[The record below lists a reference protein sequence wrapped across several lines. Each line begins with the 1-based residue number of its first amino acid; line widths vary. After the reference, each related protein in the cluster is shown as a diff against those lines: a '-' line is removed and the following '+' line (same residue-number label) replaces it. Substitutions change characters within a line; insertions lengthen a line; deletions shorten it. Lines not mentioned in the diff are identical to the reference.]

1 MISRIRKQNQSGF
14 TLIELM
20 IVVAIIGILAAIA
33 IPNFLKYQLRAK
45 YGELPTNIAAWFKAE
60 ESLRQAERTIP
71 TAQGGTENVI
81 GEFFWTAG
89 TAVPA
94 ACTDETVSP
103 SKMVW
108 GADDI
113 ALANAIDWVVEGNT
127 YGCYAA
133 ATDGGG
139 THAGDANYGTAL
151 TLQAVADIDGDTN
164 TVCVAL
170 MKPVMSAAGAPQLA
184 APAFAIACNG
194 GAIQAPWGNPQRFPD
209 DNTF

>member
-1 MISRIRKQNQSGF
+1 MKKVAKGF

-45 YGELPTNIAAWFKAE
+45 FGELPTNVAAWFKAE

-71 TAQGGTENVI
+71 AAAGGTANVT

-89 TAVPA
+89 RSVPNN
-94 ACTDETVSP
+94 CDDTVVSP
-103 SKMVW
+103 SKMIW
-108 GADDI
+108 ADADV
-113 ALANAIDWVVEGNT
+113 ALASAIDWVVEGNT

-133 ATDGGG
+133 STDGGG
-139 THAGDANYGTAL
+139 GHAGDANYGTSL
-151 TLQAVADIDGDTN
+151 TLQAISNIDGDASS
-164 TVCVAL
+164 VCVAL
-170 MKPVMSAAGAPQLA
+170 MKPVMAADGTVELA
-184 APAFAIACNG
+184 APAFALACNG